1 MQPIV
6 SGTTTERI
14 VRTTLLTVL
23 VSAFAIAF
31 LWDGYVG
38 YARENAGQLIQSLGL
53 DPDTS
58 PPINQGLTAAKARR
72 IIDEIEGAG
81 TATAAKTALGEP
93 TIERGND
100 TFYLAP
106 GGHLHIRLEQ
116 SRVTDIEW
124 VDGAHTET
132 DQAMQRLLG
141 QLMGLVGLA
150 LFCQFVRVLAT
161 RVSLTDAGLKVRG
174 RSLIPFAAM
183 TTLRAGSSGKTGLV
197 HLEYTRNGRKGLLR
211 LDNYVIRQSDAII
224 AAICEQTG
232 FPDPRRSIE

>member
-14 VRTTLLTVL
+14 VRTTLLTIL
-23 VSAFAIAF
+23 VNGFAIAF

-53 DPDTS
+53 DLDTS
-58 PPINQGLTAAKARR
+58 PPINQGLTAAKARQ
-72 IIDEIEGAG
+72 IVDEIERAG
-81 TATAAKTALGEP
+81 TVTAVKTALGKP
-93 TIERGND
+93 TIERGGD
-100 TFYLAP
+100 AFYLAP

-116 SRVTDIEW
+116 SRVTGIEW

-150 LFCQFVRVLAT
+150 LLCQFVRVITT
-161 RVSLTDAGLKVRG
+161 RVSLTDTGLKVRG
-174 RSLIPFAAM
+174 MSLIPFTAM
-183 TTLRAGSSGKTGLV
+183 TTLRASSSGKTGLV
-197 HLEYTRNGRKGLLR
+197 HLEYTRNGRKGVLR
-211 LDNYVIRQSDAII
+211 LDNYVIKRFDAMIG
-224 AAICEQTG
+224 AICEQTG
-232 FPDPRRSIE
+232 FPDPRQTIE